1 MTFTLNGSVVDQTG
15 TNTSLSG
22 LDAISGVTLLSTSN
36 LNIYDMGTLRLNVEG
51 TLTISGTSDAATR
64 EMLVVGV
71 SGATQNVD
79 INIADGGTLIVGSL
93 DTQGTVDFNQEQ
105 FWPSIYEDAATD
117 FGDGNGNI
125 SNDGGTS
132 DAFINVE
139 GGGRLEWYGCINST
153 GGMRFKGANDGSS
166 TDEAQVVIRGGVLD
180 ARRLTERGSGE
191 ADQFIYNY
199 SDELDIQPPNGDTVG
214 FTILTMTTTGTNEKG
229 LAIIQLGEPIALQGF
244 RPVFSSQALGGSNSA
259 PVGLSYTVEDYTGI
273 IGISGSDNIDLRSAS
288 SNATNNSVITFLNSV
303 KGSVLNLATQD
314 PAYDSIEA
322 RQTVRGSLV
331 DSVGTART
339 DATLGT
345 QNKNSVITSDAID
358 VSGNFALGDI
368 LLTEWDDSNPPSPT
382 HNNPSNTDDDLWSF
396 YVYSYLGLDRNRID
410 VRLRGVGGTDV
421 DFIAP
426 TDTAIAETTRTTTD
440 AYTAISD
447 LSRLYDRSKSYK
459 VSNIGDPSL
468 PVPMATAA
476 GNAVDL
482 GALNLIVDG
491 DAASAYAFA
500 TDTITITPNQAPQ
513 ANRIGA
519 TTAIVESPED
529 DEITIAFPGGI
540 ADDDVAYIIVG
551 HAESEDNA
559 WNTPAGWTIP
569 TGLTEVQTGGTPA
582 SIPGVSVFRRV
593 LSSDSGSVTITNAG
607 TNVSGIVAQ
616 MIVYREADTTTPE
629 DTNPTTATGTTGDPD
644 PPSITTAN
652 NGSMVL
658 AIAFG
663 DEEQTVASAPAGYS
677 NLVTTVTVDGGDEGD
692 APAEL
697 ADIEVNQTV
706 VETFTATEASP
717 QTVNLPTFSAGD
729 YVVVVCNHSPDGT
742 AAIGTVTTP
751 SGWTLLHTSTATGA
765 ASDSRV
771 TSFGRVMQGGDAS
784 TLSISTS
791 TNMTIGA
798 VAVNY
803 ENVDQTTPVDTTA
816 PTPNTGTG
824 NATCPD
830 VTTVTDKAMVVRV
843 AVVDATGSPLQ
854 DGDEPAGH
862 TARGFMDNNPPSN
875 GMSLGVADEIQAT
888 AGAAGTAAFTN
899 GGTEEYAAATFVLR
913 PASLPA
919 RSLDGMTMATAELL
933 VGSAGAENPGTF
945 DFSES
950 VEWGTITLA
959 VRSDQ
964 TGGGTNNL
972 GVSSTFT
979 TLNTTGTVTVRDG
992 AGIDGLTINTD
1003 VVLDDVV
1010 DLTDVTI
1017 NGDLTI
1023 GAAGT
1028 YAFSNVTVTG
1038 DTTNSDA
1045 SGNVT
1050 INASN
1055 GTSVTT
1061 SEPGTGN
1068 GLVNIVNTV
1077 TVRVTARDA
1086 SDSSVIQGARVYL
1099 EADTGGPLAVGTE
1112 IINALTNA
1120 SGIAEDTA
1128 FNFSSNQ
1135 PLTGR
1140 VRKGSASPF
1149 YKTTGVSGTIT
1160 SSGFDVTVFLV
1171 SDE

>member
-22 LDAISGVTLLSTSN
+22 LDAIAGVTLLSTSN

-51 TLTISGTSDAATR
+51 TLTINGTSDAATR

-79 INIADGGTLIVGSL
+79 IDIASTGTLIVGSL
-93 DTQGTVDFNQEQ
+93 DSQGGVEFNQEQ

-125 SNDGGTS
+125 SSDGGTS
-132 DAFINVE
+132 DAFLNVE

-153 GGMRFKGANDGSS
+153 GGMRFKGANDGVS

-180 ARRLTERGSGE
+180 ARRLTERASGE

-273 IGISGSDNIDLRSAS
+273 VGISGTDNIDLRSAS
-288 SNATNNSVITFLNSV
+288 SNATNNSVITFLNTV

-314 PAYDSIEA
+314 PAYDSIVA

-331 DSVGTART
+331 DSAGTART

-345 QNKNSVITSDAID
+345 QNKNSVITQDAID

-396 YVYSYLGLDRNRID
+396 YVYSYLGLDRSRID
-410 VRLRGVGGTDV
+410 VLLRGVGGTDV

-426 TDTAIAETTRTTTD
+426 TDTAVTETTRATTD
-440 AYTAISD
+440 AYAAISD

-468 PVPMATAA
+468 ATPMAVAA
-476 GNAVDL
+476 GSTVDL

-491 DAASAYAFA
+491 DAVSAYAFA
-500 TDTITITPNQAPQ
+500 TNTITITPNLAPQ
-513 ANRIGA
+513 VNRIGSS
-519 TTAIVESPED
+519 TTVVEAPED
-529 DEITIAFPGGI
+529 DEITVSFPAGI
-540 ADDDVAYIIVG
+540 QDDDVAYLIIG

-559 WNTPAGWTIP
+559 WNTPAGWVIP
-569 TGLTEVQTGGTPA
+569 TGLSEVQTGGTPA

-593 LSSDSGSVTITNAG
+593 LSSDSGSVTVTNAG
-607 TNVSGIVAQ
+607 TNVSGIVGQ
-616 MIVYREADTTTPE
+616 MIVYRDVDTTTPE
-629 DTNPTTATGTTGDPD
+629 DVNPTTNTGTTGDPD
-644 PPSITTAN
+644 PASITPVN
-652 NGSMVL
+652 DKSMIL
-658 AIAFG
+658 AIGFG
-663 DEEQTVASAPAGYS
+663 DTEQTVATPPSGYS
-677 NLVTTVTVDGGDEGD
+677 NLLTTMTVDGGDEGD
-692 APAEL
+692 AAGSL

-717 QTVNLPTFSAGD
+717 QTVNLPTFVADD

-798 VAVNY
+798 VAINY
-803 ENVDQTTPVDTTA
+803 ENVDTTTPVDTTA
-816 PTPNTGTG
+816 PTPTTGTG
-824 NATCPD
+824 NATAPA
-830 VTTVTDKAMVVRV
+830 VTTVTDGAMVVRV
-843 AVVDATGSPLQ
+843 AVVDAAASPLL
-854 DGDEPAGH
+854 DGDEPTGH
-862 TARGFMDNNPPSN
+862 TARGFMNNNPPSN
-875 GMSLGVADEIQAT
+875 GMSLGVADEIQVT

-913 PASLPA
+913 PATLPG
-919 RSLDGMTMATAELL
+919 RSLDGMTMATAELFQ
-933 VGSAGAENPGTF
+933 STAAAENPGTF

-950 VEWGTITLA
+950 EEWGAITLA
-959 VRSDQ
+959 IRTDQ

-972 GVSSTFT
+972 STSAKFT

-1017 NGDLTI
+1017 DGDLTI

-1038 DTTNSDA
+1038 DTTNSDGT
-1045 SGNVT
+1045 GNVT

-1086 SDSSVIQGARVYL
+1086 SDSTVIQSARVYL
-1099 EADTGGPLAVGTE
+1099 EAASGGPLAAGTE
-1112 IINALTNA
+1112 ILNAVTNA
-1120 SGIAEDTA
+1120 SGIVEDTA
-1128 FNFSSNQ
+1128 FNFVSDQ
-1135 PLTGR
+1135 PVTGR
-1140 VRKGSASPF
+1140 VRKGSVSPF
-1149 YKTTGVSGTIT
+1149 YKNAPISGTIT
-1160 SSGFDVTVFLV
+1160 VNGFVTEVFLV
-1171 SDE
+1171 EDE